1 VAARNER
8 GQVVLLRVEGGE
20 LIGSKPVAEFLPDDR
35 QDEAAQQ
42 LWVLAASAK
51 WEYDSFGEPLPEA
64 DTLEALAALVPGR
77 GFGG

>member
-1 VAARNER
+1 MTWTA
-8 GQVVLLRVEGGE
+8 
-20 LIGSKPVAEFLPDDR
+20 LIALGTPGACNV
-35 QDEAAQQ
+35 AAQQ